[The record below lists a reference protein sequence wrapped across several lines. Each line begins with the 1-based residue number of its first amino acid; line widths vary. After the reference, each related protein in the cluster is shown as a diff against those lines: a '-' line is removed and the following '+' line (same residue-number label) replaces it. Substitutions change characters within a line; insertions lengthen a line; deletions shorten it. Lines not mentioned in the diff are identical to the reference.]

1 MKNLPIEKITPVEY
15 QCKTKLCLIFS
26 HWLNPFGNWHEP
38 CAYPEKR
45 RLEAEKSWLPP
56 AIWWN
61 LRNPLH
67 NFNHLWIGICP
78 RNENRY
84 EWILPESNGWIREA
98 NYKRVGNWDISRWKK
113 GKITLAF
120 AYRKGNTWEFYIG
133 WLSRGNFGMAL
144 RKFEKTA

>member
-1 MKNLPIEKITPVEY
+1 MKNLPVEKVTPEEY
-15 QCKTKLCLIFS
+15 RCKTKLCLIFS

-61 LRNPLH
+61 LRNPFH
-67 NFNHLWIGICP
+67 NWNHFWIGICP
-78 RNENRY
+78 RNNNRY

-113 GKITLAF
+113 GKITLPF
-120 AYRKGNTWEFYIG
+120 AYKKGNTWEFYIG

-144 RKFEKTA
+144 RKY